1 VKIKFR
7 VPGVVQK
14 IAKFI
19 QDHKALS
26 LIAAFL
32 FFLPEILLGSFIV
45 YAFLVSVFGND
56 WLGLLK

>member
-1 VKIKFR
+1 M
-7 VPGVVQK
+7 PGVVQK

-19 QDHKALS
+19 QDHKTLS

-32 FFLPEILLGSFIV
+32 FFLPEVLLGSFIV